1 MALWSRK
8 VPETICFHVLLPASL
23 RKENAAMVEAAATSG
38 ELVEIW
44 ELYTQNFFCMHGD
57 AHTSFLLKNSAISHV
72 QCVVGNLANLKIQ
85 IIPCVSELFIR
96 ELNI

>member
-1 MALWSRK
+1 MFSR
-8 VPETICFHVLLPASL
+8 VVA
-23 RKENAAMVEAAATSG
+23 R
-38 ELVEIW
+38 LVEEGKCGNGGGCSHLRRACGNMGIVYAKL
-44 ELYTQNFFCMHGD
+44 LYMHGD

-85 IIPCVSELFIR
+85 IIPGVSELFIR